1 MSLPRFEAVTIDR
14 SGTQPLWIQVL
25 TDLRHRI
32 DAGELR
38 DAFPTDHE
46 LVEHYGVSR
55 HTVREAVRHLTAEGI
70 ISRERGRGTFITSP
84 TIEQAT
90 GAIYSLFRSIEAS
103 GQRQRSEVLDLSVVS
118 DAEVAERL
126 GLRGSTKLV
135 RLERVRFAGDDPL
148 AHDTAWLP
156 ASLAKPL
163 LRVDFS
169 ETALYDELSRTCGVR
184 PTSGTEWIN
193 TEVPDAA
200 EARRLAIGTE
210 TAVFRICRLS
220 RAADQL
226 IEWRETL
233 VRGDRYTFV
242 AHWSPSGAYRAE
254 LTADDTR

>member
-1 MSLPRFEAVTIDR
+1 VTIDR
-14 SGTQPLWIQVL
+14 SGTQPLWTQVL
-25 TDLRHRI
+25 ADLRHRI
-32 DAGELR
+32 DEGEIR

-55 HTVREAVRHLTAEGI
+55 HTVREAVRHLSADGI

-90 GAIYSLFRSIEAS
+90 GAIYSLFRSIQAS
-103 GQRQRSEVLDLSVVS
+103 GLRQRSEVLDLSVVT

-126 GLRGSTKLV
+126 GLRGSSKLV
-135 RLERVRFAGDDPL
+135 RLERVRYAGDDPL

-156 ASLAKPL
+156 RSIAAPL
-163 LRVDFS
+163 LDVDFS

-193 TEVPDAA
+193 TEVPDMD
-200 EARRLAIGTE
+200 ETRRLAIDAH

-220 RAADQL
+220 RAADTP
-226 IEWRETL
+226 IEWRETV

-242 AHWSPSGAYRAE
+242 ANWSPTGTYRAE
-254 LTADDTR
+254 LTADNRR

>member
-1 MSLPRFEAVTIDR
+1 MLPTFGTVMIDR
-14 SGTQPLWIQVL
+14 SGAEPLWTQVL
-25 TDLRHRI
+25 ADLRHRI
-32 DAGELR
+32 DIGELR

-55 HTVREAVRHLTAEGI
+55 HTIREAVRHLTAEGI

-103 GQRQRSEVLDLSVVS
+103 GLRQRSDVLDLAVVT
-118 DAEVAERL
+118 DTEVAERL
-126 GLRGSTKLV
+126 GLGGSTSLV
-135 RLERVRFAGDDPL
+135 RLERVRFAGDEPL

-156 ASLAKPL
+156 ESIARPL
-163 LRVDFS
+163 LGVDFS

-200 EARRLAIGTE
+200 EARRLGIDGD

-220 RAADQL
+220 RAADRP

-242 AHWSPSGAYRAE
+242 AHWSPTGAYQAE
-254 LTADDTR
+254 LTADGIR